1 MAIREFKGDYAF
13 LSNFW
18 HEWVEYDGIEFPTA
32 EHAFQAAKSLD
43 PAVRRRVA
51 TASTPGEAK
60 REGRRLT
67 LRSDW
72 EAVKIPVMAS
82 ILTVK
87 FRKDSDLAAL
97 LLETGRH
104 MLVEGNTWGD
114 RFWGQ
119 VDGAGQNWLGR
130 LLMLQRATLRAR

>member
-1 MAIREFKGDYAF
+1 VITRFSGDYAF

-18 HEWVEYDGIEFPTA
+18 HEWVEYDGIAFPTA

-43 PAVRRRVA
+43 PNVRHRVA
-51 TASTPGEAK
+51 TASSPGEAK

-67 LRSDW
+67 LRADW

-87 FRKDSDLAAL
+87 FKKDSDLAAL